1 MEPGEYLGNPPATLK
16 WTDSLKKILLTIL
29 KVGISVLLLGYLGYK
44 AATDQSFHTLVA
56 GPKDW
61 LALAGAALIVLLAV
75 TVTIWR
81 WHILVRTLDIPF
93 SATDAF
99 RFGFIGYL
107 FNLMPFG
114 VVGGDGLKA
123 AFLIHQQPERKTE
136 AIATVVIDRTIGLGA
151 LITLAAGASLFL
163 HFDQLNFRGPE
174 DRAIVERL
182 CHVTQVLSLITLSGL
197 GLLLVPGFTQSALW
211 DAVEHIPGVGKILH
225 KLVEAMRLY
234 RRRVDRL
241 VIVFGM
247 SFVIHALYA
256 VMVYL
261 VAAGLQSPRPA
272 LGTHFVFVPLAMAA
286 GALPIGSLEGV
297 LDLLYRVFSSDQI
310 PEGQGFAIAL
320 AYRIIQVLVA
330 GIGVVFYFTDR
341 REVKEL
347 MHEAE
352 EETEAE
358 NFVSVPE

>member
-1 MEPGEYLGNPPATLK
+1 MVA
-16 WTDSLKKILLTIL
+16 LKKILLTIL
-29 KVGISVLLLGYLGYK
+29 KIGISVLLLGYLGYK
-44 AATDQSFHTLVA
+44 AASDESFHTLVA

-61 LALAGAALIVLLAV
+61 LSLAGAASIVLLAV
-75 TVTIWR
+75 TLTIWR
-81 WHILVRTLDIPF
+81 WQILVLTLDIPF
-93 SATDAF
+93 AASDAF

-123 AFLIHQQPERKTE
+123 AFLIHLQPSRKTE
-136 AIATVVIDRTIGLGA
+136 AIASVIIDRTIGLGA
-151 LITLAAGASLFL
+151 LITLAAAASLFL

-174 DRAIVERL
+174 DRVIVERL
-182 CHVTQVLSLITLSGL
+182 CHVTQALSLVTLAGL
-197 GLLLVPGFTQSALW
+197 GLLLMPGFTQSKLW
-211 DAVEHIPGVGKILH
+211 DALEHIPVAGKVLH
-225 KLVEAMRLY
+225 KLVGAMRLY

-241 VIVFGM
+241 AIVFGM

-261 VAAGLQSPRPA
+261 VGAGLQSPRPA

-286 GALPIGSLEGV
+286 GALPIGTLEGV
-297 LDLLYRVFSSDQI
+297 LDLLYRVFSSATI
-310 PEGQGFAIAL
+310 PAGQGFAIAL

-330 GIGVVFYFTDR
+330 GIGVVFYFTGR
-341 REVKEL
+341 KEVKEM

-352 EETEAE
+352 EAEEA
-358 NFVSVPE
+358 SVDSADQFADQSAIKSAGTR